1 MTSLTCTQCTV
12 YKKDLVIEVRED
24 CWLQDD
30 AYKGFQTDADWLVIS
45 TNQRLQNIH
54 LKSYLNEDQF
64 LEYSKSFEKVL
75 VETDF
80 KFEFFFNRFQFG

>member
-1 MTSLTCTQCTV
+1 MTSLTCNV

-30 AYKGFQTDADWLVIS
+30 AYNGFLNADWLVVS

-54 LKSYLNEDQF
+54 SKSYLNEDQF
-64 LEYSKSFEKVL
+64 MKYSKSSEKIIIKA
-75 VETDF
+75 DF
-80 KFEFFFNRFQFG
+80 NFEFFFNRFQFG